1 MSEQITH
8 HSSSVPAERQSHPKI
23 DFYFD
28 AALHIV
34 RRSKELAWEA
44 KELIVTLLI
53 LLLLIQ
59 HALHVL
65 LSG

>member
-1 MSEQITH
+1 MATPEKANPLTPSDR
-8 HSSSVPAERQSHPKI
+8 AKFPKI
-23 DFYFD
+23 NIFFD
-28 AALHIV
+28 AALYIV

-44 KELIVTLLI
+44 KELIVALLI

-59 HALHVL
+59 HAIHVL